1 MDLAFTLPTA
11 AITFI
16 CVMLMGILI
25 GDGHSHWLKG
35 VQLLSLFTIVFII
48 GMGIWFRRFFT
59 KQIEAEEAR
68 NPR

>member
-1 MDLAFTLPTA
+1 VIRAETDLQGALMEALKLLFTSD
-11 AITFI
+11 
-16 CVMLMGILI
+16 I
-25 GDGHSHWLKG
+25 G
-35 VQLLSLFTIVFII
+35 LLSLFTIVFII